1 MHVSLGEIDVDVD
14 LGGYTVY
21 TLESSIYMKEYNI
34 IKRDNFFFFSMRRKG
49 EKRDIIRLQKRREM
63 AKRCRVSSR

>member
-34 IKRDNFFFFSMRRKG
+34 IKRDNFFSIHEEEGK
-49 EKRDIIRLQKRREM
+49 EKRHNSATKET
-63 AKRCRVSSR
+63 